1 MKKIVLIP
9 LAFLLTASLILFSLS
24 LIGNSIIAPAMGE
37 NGAQVSDTVI
47 REEMSLIRERITK
60 LSELYG
66 FTAEPV
72 IAYVDEETVREL
84 NRQAS
89 LWWSSALKEG
99 KAGDDLSWSISGL
112 MEILSSDPALDKAK
126 EEDQTE
132 SLILNI
138 AEEVRKS
145 VFRVILPM
153 RQITIRLGL
162 KEAGGI
168 VDLPNLVSFF
178 LGVPWAAL
186 ALSALLAG
194 LIALLENRNLK
205 KGMIY
210 IGSALGAAAM
220 VLAAVAVLYLCAGI
234 LPMIREA
241 SQSLTIQYSHVAK
254 GVMILALVL
263 IIVMTAGCVLCLR
276 QRRKDVKAA

>member
-99 KAGDDLSWSISGL
+99 KAGDDLSWSISDL

-220 VLAAVAVLYLCAGI
+220 VLAAVAVMYLCAGI

>member
-9 LAFLLTASLILFSLS
+9 LAFLLTASLIIFSLS

-37 NGAQVSDTVI
+37 NGAQVSDAVI
-47 REEMSLIRERITK
+47 REEMDLIRERITK

-72 IAYVDEETVREL
+72 IACVDEETVREL

-89 LWWSSALKEG
+89 RWWSSALKEG

-112 MEILSSDPALDKAK
+112 MEILSSDPALDTAK
-126 EEDQTE
+126 EDDETE

-162 KEAGGI
+162 KEAGRI
-168 VDLPNLVSFF
+168 ADLPNLISFF

-186 ALSALLAG
+186 ALSVLLAG

-205 KGMIY
+205 NGMIY
-210 IGSALGAAAM
+210 IGSALGAAAI
-220 VLAAVAVLYLCAGI
+220 VLAAVGVLYLCAGI

-241 SQSLTIQYSHVAK
+241 SQSLTIQYSNTAK
-254 GVMILALVL
+254 NTMILTLALIV
-263 IIVMTAGCVLCLR
+263 VMTAGCILCLR

>member
-99 KAGDDLSWSISGL
+99 KAGDDLSWSISDL